1 MKITKK
7 DLLPRNIQSEGT
19 KRLLVPNEEGK
30 FEEKDCPIV
39 SFGLSH
45 VQVTLSM
52 TCDTIQTDCPTAS
65 VTDCTTKIEFDAGE
79 MEDLFKTCEAF
90 QTACPGCKRPL
101 GLILSKRFERSF
113 FFGWLP

>member
-1 MKITKK
+1 MKITRK
-7 DLLPRNIQSEGT
+7 DLQPKNIQSQGSL
-19 KRLLVPNEEGK
+19 RLMVPNAEGK
-30 FEEKDCPIV
+30 LEEKDCPIV

-52 TCDTIQTDCPTAS
+52 ACDIIQTECPTSS
-65 VTDCTTKIEFDAGE
+65 VTHCQTKIEFDASE

-101 GLILSKRFERSF
+101 GLIVSKRLERSF